1 MLKVLYRTLF
11 CENITT
17 LWWHGWL
24 ILNSR
29 NQCCRSC
36 NFDRVGMCSWVCR
49 AMYSFFV
56 RERAIR
62 WWKRATRF
70 RCSFD
75 MSNLSES
82 LKPLFQKEW
91 RAKEWKSEFPTQ
103 HFDQDLDPD
112 PTVKQKDPDSL
123 SMHCLQKIV
132 FCRHY
137 FCMSDHLRYAIKP
150 NHIFLL

>member
-62 WWKRATRF
+62 WWKRATRS

-75 MSNLSES
+75 MSNLKATLSKRVKS
-82 LKPLFQKEW
+82 KRVKERIPNPAFW
-91 RAKEWKSEFPTQ
+91 PRSRSWS
-103 HFDQDLDPD
+103 HR
-112 PTVKQKDPDSL
+112 KQKDPDSL

-137 FCMSDHLRYAIKP
+137 FCMSDHLRYAIEP
-150 NHIFLL
+150 NHIILL